1 MLKGNIKPTYP
12 DCEGKHPLK
21 LHLSSKL
28 KKTKKKQKVIHCICG
43 EVLQEI
49 LKVNKHLKE

>member
-1 MLKGNIKPTYP
+1 MNLMMLKGNIKPTYP

-28 KKTKKKQKVIHCICG
+28 KTKNKTKSDSLYMWGSSSRDFKS
-43 EVLQEI
+43 E
-49 LKVNKHLKE
+49 